1 MRSVKVT
8 EYMARDLT
16 TFTPE
21 TKVFDALEVLLRK
34 RYSGA
39 PVVDASGELVGVL
52 SEADLMRVAVQG
64 SYHEDTS
71 GLVGDYMS
79 TNVVTLSSDMDLYSV
94 AEMFVKHHY
103 KRFPVVRDGKLVG
116 MISRRD
122 VLQGVE
128 DFVVGGRG

>member
-8 EYMARDLT
+8 EYMARRLL

-21 TKVFDALEVLLRK
+21 TKVFDALQMLLK
-34 RYSGA
+34 KNYSGA
-39 PVVDASGELVGVL
+39 PVVNESGKLVGVL
-52 SEADLMRVAVQG
+52 SEADLMRVAIQG

-71 GLVGDYMS
+71 GLVGDFM
-79 TNVVTLSSDMDLYSV
+79 TEKVVTISPDLDLYSV
-94 AEMFVKHHY
+94 AEMFIKYHY
-103 KRFPVVRDGKLVG
+103 KRFPVVSGGKLVG

-128 DFVVGGRG
+128 DLASGG

>member
-8 EYMARDLT
+8 EYMARKLL

-21 TKVFDALEVLLRK
+21 TKVFDALEMLLK
-34 RYSGA
+34 KNYSGA
-39 PVVDASGELVGVL
+39 PVVNEAGDLVGVL
-52 SEADLMRVAVQG
+52 SEADLMRVAIQG

-71 GLVGDYMS
+71 GLVGDFMS
-79 TNVVTLSSDMDLYSV
+79 EKVLTISPDLDLYSV
-94 AEMFVKHHY
+94 AEMFIKYHY
-103 KRFPVVRDGKLVG
+103 KRFPVVSGGKLVG

-128 DFVVGGRG
+128 DLVSGGKN

>member
-8 EYMARDLT
+8 EYMARKLL

-21 TKVFDALEVLLRK
+21 TKVFDALEMLLK
-34 RYSGA
+34 KNYSGA
-39 PVVDASGELVGVL
+39 PVVNEAGDLVGVL
-52 SEADLMRVAVQG
+52 SEADLMRVAIQG

-71 GLVGDYMS
+71 GLVGDFM
-79 TNVVTLSSDMDLYSV
+79 NEKVVTIPPDLDLYSV

-103 KRFPVVRDGKLVG
+103 KRFPVVSGGKLVG

-122 VLQGVE
+122 VLLGME
-128 DFVVGGRG
+128 DWVTGGRD

>member
-8 EYMARDLT
+8 EYMARKLL

-21 TKVFDALEVLLRK
+21 TKVFDALQMLLK
-34 RYSGA
+34 KNYSGA
-39 PVVDASGELVGVL
+39 PVVNESGELVGVL
-52 SEADLMRVAVQG
+52 SEADLMRVAIQG

-71 GLVGDYMS
+71 GLVGDFMS
-79 TNVVTLSSDMDLYSV
+79 EKVLTISPDLDLYSV
-94 AEMFVKHHY
+94 AEMFIKYHY
-103 KRFPVVRDGKLVG
+103 KRFPVVSAGKLVG

-128 DFVVGGRG
+128 DLASGKN